1 MITKKGLIVAF
12 LLLIAI
18 FVSSPVNTASAQFPL
33 FPFLSFA
40 GINERIDSIQLND
53 AKDEDEKAVP
63 QQFLNGSAIMAMNV
77 SLPDKK
83 TIAKSAPKTYF
94 VPSTAY
100 SSTKDQTDST
110 PFITAFGTQVRDGI
124 VATNYLPKGTKVR
137 FPDLYGDKV
146 FVVEDRMN
154 IRYQRHVDIWSPD
167 KEFSK
172 NFGARYL
179 RMEIL

>member
-1 MITKKGLIVAF
+1 MLTLEQFEHNPTRLSFTAIIAVAVLLWLFPQATLGDVYSNPDALIFDAS
-12 LLLIAI
+12 A
-18 FVSSPVNTASAQFPL
+18 PHTASI
-33 FPFLSFA
+33 LS
-40 GINERIDSIQLND
+40 
-53 AKDEDEKAVP
+53 
-63 QQFLNGSAIMAMNV
+63 
-77 SLPDKK
+77 
-83 TIAKSAPKTYF
+83 IARKSD
-94 VPSTAY
+94 TAY
-100 SSTKDQTDST
+100 EPSKATTSIMVTSYNSEPGQTDAT

-154 IRYQRHVDIWSPD
+154 IRYYKRMDIWSAD
-167 KEFSK
+167 KEFSR

>member
-1 MITKKGLIVAF
+1 MLTLEQFEQTRTRLSFTAIIAVAM
-12 LLLIAI
+12 LLWLFPQASLGDVYSNQNAL
-18 FVSSPVNTASAQFPL
+18 FFDASAPHTASI
-33 FPFLSFA
+33 LSIA
-40 GINERIDSIQLND
+40 RKSDTIYEPSKTTTSIVVTSYNS
-53 AKDEDEKAVP
+53 EP
-63 QQFLNGSAIMAMNV
+63 G
-77 SLPDKK
+77 
-83 TIAKSAPKTYF
+83 
-94 VPSTAY
+94 
-100 SSTKDQTDST
+100 QTDAT

-154 IRYQRHVDIWSPD
+154 IRYNKRMDIWSAD
-167 KEFSK
+167 KQFSR